1 MTQPLGTPADPI
13 NPQHYQGF
21 SNDTEIVK
29 DDHDSTE
36 TWILRTAFSFIKAR
50 PGGIESDTLGSPDD
64 DAPTA
69 ERASRGGV
77 VDD

>member
-1 MTQPLGTPADPI
+1 MTQPLGTPA
-13 NPQHYQGF
+13 Q
-21 SNDTEIVK
+21 
-29 DDHDSTE
+29 DDS
-36 TWILRTAFSFIKAR
+36 
-50 PGGIESDTLGSPDD
+50 LGLPDD